1 MTRTT
6 VAVVVNKTIFAPPQR
21 VYDAWLI
28 PQNASKRL
36 FATPT
41 GHMIRAETDPRVG
54 GEYHFTD
61 RRDGQDIEHASKYLE
76 LLPGKRIVFT
86 LNVPQ
91 QSSDETTV
99 LVEMK
104 GEGKGTRLTLTH
116 QGVAPEYAAPT
127 AEGWSKMLQGLAKE
141 ATSGI

>member
-28 PQNASKRL
+28 PQNASKWL

-61 RRDGQDIEHASKYLE
+61 RRDGHDVDHTGKYVE
-76 LLPGKRIVFT
+76 LLPGKRLIFT
-86 LNVPQ
+86 FKVPA

-99 LVEMK
+99 CVELK

-141 ATSGI
+141 ATS